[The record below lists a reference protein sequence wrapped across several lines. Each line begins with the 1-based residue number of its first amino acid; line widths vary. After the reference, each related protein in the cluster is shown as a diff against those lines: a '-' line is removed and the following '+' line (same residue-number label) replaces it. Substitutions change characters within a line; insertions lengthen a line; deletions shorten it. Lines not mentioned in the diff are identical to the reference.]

1 MGLAFETI
9 LTGCADV
16 SSFFGKLTQFI
27 CEIIQQT
34 HHGRQWMMIPR
45 HCDFLVLSSQE
56 RIIYTSLE
64 WRNTPPSQN
73 AFPEKNKGQNHY
85 LSTDKCL
92 ADSNGCSVKFGIAV
106 IRNITTTASKMKLR
120 QKEKFLR
127 HFEFGKRNGFCR
139 RSPLCGNI
147 FFFTS

>member
-1 MGLAFETI
+1 
-9 LTGCADV
+9 
-16 SSFFGKLTQFI
+16 
-27 CEIIQQT
+27 
-34 HHGRQWMMIPR
+34 MIPR
-45 HCDFLVLSSQE
+45 HYDFLVLSSQE

-73 AFPEKNKGQNHY
+73 AFPEKKKKKKKKKKGKNHY

-92 ADSNGCSVKFGIAV
+92 ADSNGCSVKSEIAV